1 MHQVLIVHEDDV
13 ATVVARG
20 EFDAFAA
27 PELERALFDLE
38 SSTHVLVDLSS
49 VSFMDSTALGCLVRA
64 NRACEDRG
72 AALRVVLP
80 RGDARRIFEITTLDR
95 ALPVSE
101 SRRSALAELSG

>member
-1 MHQVLIVHEDDV
+1 MHQVLVVHESDV

-27 PELERALFDLE
+27 PELERVLTDLG
-38 SSTHVLVDLSS
+38 SAPQLLVDLSS

-64 NRACEDRG
+64 SRACDERK

-80 RGDARRIFEITTLDR
+80 SGAARRIFEITTLDR
-95 ALPVSE
+95 ALPVAE
-101 SRRSALAELSG
+101 SRRSALAELAG